1 MIIRE
6 YRPADFERLLAIDH
20 AAFVPA
26 LAYSRSELRYY
37 VLARRGKTLVAEAA
51 AGDRRHDDGAGGT
64 GSDGAGGAGG
74 GGSADAG
81 GDGEV
86 VGFVI
91 ARCAQRG
98 WGTVVTLD
106 VAPAWQRRGIGGRLM
121 AAIEAWLAA
130 QGVRVVSLE
139 TPADE
144 SGASQFYERHGYQL
158 GTLLRGYYHGRV
170 DAFAMF
176 KRLPPP
182 PPAAAGRD
190 DAAGSDGPDAQP
202 GPHGPQS
209 GSDH

>member
-1 MIIRE
+1 VGVIIRE

-37 VLARRGKTLVAEAA
+37 VLARRGRTLVAETA
-51 AGDRRHDDGAGGT
+51 AGDQRD
-64 GSDGAGGAGG
+64 DGAGGAGG
-74 GGSADAG
+74 DGSAGAG
-81 GDGEV
+81 GAGEV

-176 KRLPPP
+176 KRLAAP
-182 PPAAAGRD
+182 PPAATAPD
-190 DAAGSDGPDAQP
+190 GSAGPDGSGAQP
-202 GPHGPQS
+202 GPHGSQGGGGHS
-209 GSDH
+209 SS